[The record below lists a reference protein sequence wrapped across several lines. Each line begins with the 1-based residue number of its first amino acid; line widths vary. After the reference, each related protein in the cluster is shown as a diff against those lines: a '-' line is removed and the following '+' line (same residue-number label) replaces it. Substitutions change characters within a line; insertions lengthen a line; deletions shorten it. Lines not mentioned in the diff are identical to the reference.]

1 MRRKVRKKNMKD
13 MNKYNENKI
22 IFKIFFVYDL

>member
-1 MRRKVRKKNMKD
+1 MRRKIRKKNMKD